1 MINRVLIRIKVIQ
14 LLYSYLLI
22 EKHFMLESQP
32 TPPTT
37 EKRFA
42 YALYLDLLVL
52 MVKIAGNIEQ
62 RGGFRPLF
70 ATRFISSVNADDTIK
85 ALMTKYRVE
94 PFPYQAL
101 VGPLSEKIKESAI
114 YRNYVKKVRSD
125 NDSETV
131 WQEIFNIIISP
142 DPDLGA
148 VASTLPNFSLRAVDR
163 VRNMMAD
170 TFENFYSSAGN
181 LSDALKQLRI
191 SLSKARD
198 LYFILLLLPVELTR
212 LEDRLLDE
220 NRHKYITTE
229 QDINPDMRF
238 VDNQLSAHIDANPDV
253 REFVEKT
260 KFSWFNADS
269 HTLHQLLKAI
279 KESDIYA
286 DYMQFPAT
294 DLATD
299 CEFWR
304 NGFKHIIFDNADFLE
319 TLEDKSVFWNDD
331 LEIIGTF
338 LLKTL
343 RRFEEGN
350 PDNAVLPMYKD
361 DEDAR
366 FGEELYSD
374 VIKNKDIYR
383 SMIDQALDHTV
394 WERERLAFMDVVV
407 VMTAIAEIIDF
418 PKIPLTVS
426 LNEYIEIAKSYSTPR
441 SGQFVNGLLASV
453 IDNLHAEGRLAKS
466 F

>member
-114 YRNYVKKVRSD
+114 YRNYIKKVRSD

-148 VASTLPNFSLRAVDR
+148 VA
-163 VRNMMAD
+163 
-170 TFENFYSSAGN
+170 
-181 LSDALKQLRI
+181 
-191 SLSKARD
+191 
-198 LYFILLLLPVELTR
+198 
-212 LEDRLLDE
+212 
-220 NRHKYITTE
+220 
-229 QDINPDMRF
+229 
-238 VDNQLSAHIDANPDV
+238 
-253 REFVEKT
+253 
-260 KFSWFNADS
+260 
-269 HTLHQLLKAI
+269 
-279 KESDIYA
+279 
-286 DYMQFPAT
+286 
-294 DLATD
+294 
-299 CEFWR
+299 
-304 NGFKHIIFDNADFLE
+304 
-319 TLEDKSVFWNDD
+319 
-331 LEIIGTF
+331 
-338 LLKTL
+338 
-343 RRFEEGN
+343 
-350 PDNAVLPMYKD
+350 
-361 DEDAR
+361 
-366 FGEELYSD
+366 
-374 VIKNKDIYR
+374 
-383 SMIDQALDHTV
+383 
-394 WERERLAFMDVVV
+394 
-407 VMTAIAEIIDF
+407 
-418 PKIPLTVS
+418 
-426 LNEYIEIAKSYSTPR
+426 
-441 SGQFVNGLLASV
+441 
-453 IDNLHAEGRLAKS
+453 
-466 F
+466 